1 MITKTQTM
9 KNQNWYKLI
18 YQFAVIGILAF
29 MGFRILFDKAYAPD
43 FEAYCPFGGLQA
55 LGSYITM
62 GSLSCS
68 MTSTQIMMG
77 VVLFIGIVLFSRLF
91 CGYICPLG
99 TVGEWIGKLGERL
112 KVRITLKGIT
122 DNTLRLLKYVLL
134 FITFYL
140 TLKSSELFC
149 KKFDPYYAVASGFDT
164 DVILL
169 WALIAIGALLIGS
182 LFFRLFWCRY
192 LCPLGALSI
201 IFKYSWWFLGA
212 LALYVILL
220 LVGLNISYVYP
231 LLIITAG
238 GYILEVTRKDKV
250 CPNPVHI
257 TRKVG
262 MCATCKLCTETC
274 PQGIDVAS
282 MEKVTHADCTLCG
295 DCLHACP
302 EKDTL
307 QINKRNI
314 KWLPSVVL
322 GTLIILGVTAGS
334 LFELPTISHKWG
346 TEEQLANAGT
356 FEMSGLKNIKCF
368 NSSNAFSNKMKGV
381 EGIYGVSTYVA
392 SHSVHILYDTAM
404 YNDEMIQQ
412 LIFVPVK
419 RVIKEPSADVSNI
432 VYHTLTIDK
441 FFDPLDATYLQH
453 LLDQKTEAVGY
464 QSDFACPVIVRIYF
478 PEGKAPD
485 KETLMQAIESKYLC
499 FTVNDNEFNVKLAY
513 KVVTLEENSG
523 SMSRNEFVRD
533 MFVPVQSFFNEYQK
547 YTPDVL
553 KGMPVRLGKNA
564 KLKQSYNY
572 LISHISNEEGIVGF
586 ETSLNDS
593 GEEMLTVWYVDSLT
607 VPDRIF
613 SVINADSLLLHYR
626 DGTTGKMPSPFNF
639 ATADT
644 VPY

>member
-1 MITKTQTM
+1 M
-9 KNQNWYKLI
+9 KKQNWYKLI
-18 YQFAVIGILAF
+18 YQFAIIAILAF
-29 MGFRILFDKAYAPD
+29 MGFRLLFDKAYAPD

-55 LGSYITM
+55 LGSYMTM
-62 GSLSCS
+62 DSLSCS

-77 VVLFIGIVLFSRLF
+77 VALFIGIVLFSRLF

-99 TVGEWIGKLGERL
+99 TIGEWTGKLGDRL
-112 KVRITLKGIT
+112 KVRITLKGIA
-122 DNTLRLLKYVLL
+122 DKALRLLKYVLL
-134 FITFYL
+134 FITFYF

-164 DVILL
+164 DVVLL
-169 WALIAIGALLIGS
+169 WALIAIGALLVGS

-192 LCPLGALSI
+192 LCPLGALSA
-201 IFKYSWWFLGA
+201 IFKYSWWFLGVMA
-212 LALYVILL
+212 VYVILL
-220 LVGLNISYVYP
+220 LLGLNISYVYP
-231 LLIITAG
+231 LLIVTAG
-238 GYILEVTRKDKV
+238 GYILEVTRMDRV
-250 CPNPVHI
+250 RPDPVHI
-257 TRKVG
+257 TRNTG
-262 MCATCKLCTETC
+262 TCTSCGLCTESC

-307 QINKRNI
+307 QINKRNM
-314 KWLPSVVL
+314 KWLPAVVL
-322 GTLIILGVTAGS
+322 GALIILGITAGS
-334 LFELPTISHKWG
+334 LFELPTISQQWG

-368 NSSNAFSNKMKGV
+368 GSSTAFANQMRSV

-392 SHSVHILYDTAM
+392 SHTVHILYDTAM
-404 YNDEMIQQ
+404 YNDEKIQQ

-419 RVIKEPSADVSNI
+419 RVIEEPSADVSNI

-485 KETLMQAIESKYLC
+485 RETLIKAIESKNLR
-499 FTVNDNEFNVKLAY
+499 FTVNETEFNVKLPY
-513 KVVTLEENSG
+513 RVVTLEENSG
-523 SMSRNEFVRD
+523 SMPVNEFARE
-533 MFVPVQSFFNEYQK
+533 MFMPVKSFFNEYQK

-553 KGMPVRLGKNA
+553 KGMPVRLGDNA
-564 KLKQSYNY
+564 QLKQRYNY
-572 LISHISNEEGIVGF
+572 LISHISNDEGVVGF
-586 ETSLNDS
+586 ETLLNDA
-593 GEEMLTVWYVDSLT
+593 GEEMVTLWYVDTLT
-607 VPDRIF
+607 VPARIF
-613 SVINADSLLLHYR
+613 SVMNADSLLLHYG
-626 DGTTGKMPSPFNF
+626 DGTTGTVPNPFRF
-639 ATADT
+639 APADT
-644 VPY
+644 LPQ

>member
-1 MITKTQTM
+1 M
-9 KNQNWYKLI
+9 KKQNWYKLI
-18 YQFAVIGILAF
+18 YQFAIIAILAF
-29 MGFRILFDKAYAPD
+29 MGFRLLFDKAYAPD

-55 LGSYITM
+55 LGSYMTM
-62 GSLSCS
+62 DSLSCS

-77 VVLFIGIVLFSRLF
+77 VALFIGIVLFSRLF

-99 TVGEWIGKLGERL
+99 TIGEWTGQLGDRL
-112 KVRITLKGIT
+112 KVRLTLKGIADT
-122 DNTLRLLKYVLL
+122 ALPLLKYVLL
-134 FITFYL
+134 FITFYF

-164 DVILL
+164 DVVLL
-169 WALIAIGALLIGS
+169 WALIAIGALLVGS

-192 LCPLGALSI
+192 LCPLGALSA
-201 IFKYSWWFLGA
+201 IFKYSWWFLGVMA
-212 LALYVILL
+212 VYVILL
-220 LVGLNISYVYP
+220 LLGLNISYVYP
-231 LLIITAG
+231 LLIVTAG
-238 GYILEVTRKDKV
+238 GYILEVTRMDRV
-250 CPNPVHI
+250 RPDPVHV
-257 TRKVG
+257 TRNTG
-262 MCATCKLCTETC
+262 TCTSCGLCTESC

-307 QINKRNI
+307 QINKRNM
-314 KWLPSVVL
+314 KWLPAVVL
-322 GTLIILGVTAGS
+322 GALIILGITAGS
-334 LFELPTISHKWG
+334 LFELPTISQQWG

-368 NSSNAFSNKMKGV
+368 GSSTAFANQMRSV

-392 SHSVHILYDTAM
+392 SHTVHILYDTAM
-404 YNDEMIQQ
+404 YNDEKIQQ

-419 RVIKEPSADVSNI
+419 RVIEEPSADVSNI

-485 KETLMQAIESKYLC
+485 RETLIKAIESKNLR
-499 FTVNDNEFNVKLAY
+499 FTVNETEFNVKLPY
-513 KVVTLEENSG
+513 RVVTLEENSG
-523 SMSRNEFVRD
+523 SMPVNEFARE
-533 MFVPVQSFFNEYQK
+533 MFMPVKSFFNEYQK

-553 KGMPVRLGKNA
+553 KGMPVRLGDNA
-564 KLKQSYNY
+564 QLKQRYNY
-572 LISHISNEEGIVGF
+572 LISHISNDEGVVGF
-586 ETSLNDS
+586 ETLLNDA
-593 GEEMLTVWYVDSLT
+593 GEEMVTLWYVDTLT
-607 VPDRIF
+607 VPARIF
-613 SVINADSLLLHYR
+613 SVMNADSLLLHYG
-626 DGTTGKMPSPFNF
+626 DGTTGTVPNPFRF
-639 ATADT
+639 APADT
-644 VPY
+644 LPH

>member
-1 MITKTQTM
+1 M
-9 KNQNWYKLI
+9 KKQNWYKLI
-18 YQFAVIGILAF
+18 YQFAIIAILAF
-29 MGFRILFDKAYAPD
+29 MGFRLLFDKAYAPD

-55 LGSYITM
+55 LGSYMTM
-62 GSLSCS
+62 DSLSCS

-77 VVLFIGIVLFSRLF
+77 VALFIGIVLFSRLF

-99 TVGEWIGKLGERL
+99 TIGEWTGKLGDRL
-112 KVRITLKGIT
+112 KVRITLKGIA
-122 DNTLRLLKYVLL
+122 DKALRLLKYVLL
-134 FITFYL
+134 FITFYF

-164 DVILL
+164 DVVLL
-169 WALIAIGALLIGS
+169 WALIAIGALLVGS

-192 LCPLGALSI
+192 LCPLGALSA
-201 IFKYSWWFLGA
+201 IFKYSWWFLGVMA
-212 LALYVILL
+212 VYVILL
-220 LVGLNISYVYP
+220 LLGLNISYVYP
-231 LLIITAG
+231 LLIVTAG
-238 GYILEVTRKDKV
+238 GYILEVTRMDRV
-250 CPNPVHI
+250 RPDPVHI
-257 TRKVG
+257 TRNTG
-262 MCATCKLCTETC
+262 TCTSCGLCTESC

-307 QINKRNI
+307 QINKRNM
-314 KWLPSVVL
+314 KWLPAVVL
-322 GTLIILGVTAGS
+322 GALIILGITAGS
-334 LFELPTISHKWG
+334 LFELPTISQQWG

-368 NSSNAFSNKMKGV
+368 GSSTAFANQMRSV

-392 SHSVHILYDTAM
+392 SHTVHILYDTAM
-404 YNDEMIQQ
+404 YNDEKIQQ

-419 RVIKEPSADVSNI
+419 RVIEEPSADVSNI

-485 KETLMQAIESKYLC
+485 RETLIKAIESKNLR
-499 FTVNDNEFNVKLAY
+499 FTVNETEFNVKLPY
-513 KVVTLEENSG
+513 RVVTLEENSG
-523 SMSRNEFVRD
+523 SMPVNEFARE
-533 MFVPVQSFFNEYQK
+533 MFMPVKSFFNEYQK

-553 KGMPVRLGKNA
+553 KGMPVRLGDNA
-564 KLKQSYNY
+564 QLKQRYNY
-572 LISHISNEEGIVGF
+572 LISHISNEEVIVGF